1 MIRPVTAADASAIAA
16 IYNHYVTDTIITF
29 ETEPVSAETIATR
42 IGSVTGGGYPWLVA
56 EHDGEV
62 VGYAYG
68 GLWKER
74 TAYHGISEITLYL
87 APSATGK
94 GVGKQLYGELLPLLQ
109 AQGLRG
115 VMAVIALPNDA
126 SVAIHE
132 RFGLTQAGLFKR
144 VGVKFDQE
152 IDVGYWQ
159 KLF

>member
-1 MIRPVTAADASAIAA
+1 MIRPVTMADAPAIAA

-29 ETEPVSAETIATR
+29 ETEPMSAATMSAR
-42 IGSVTGGGYPWLVA
+42 INALMNSGYPWLVA
-56 EHDGEV
+56 EHDAEV

-74 TAYHGISEITLYL
+74 AAYHGISEISLYL
-87 APSATGK
+87 SPNATGK
-94 GVGKQLYGELLPLLQ
+94 GIGSQLYGELLPLLQ
-109 AQGLRG
+109 AQGIRG